1 MGHIRLGVLPKTHK
15 WQEVVAKLEVG
26 DDAGAIARASF
37 EAAETD
43 LETASSDP
51 TFLES
56 FWLLTQLPI
65 AARGPTF
72 ASDARSLGLPLP
84 DHPSLTQIAS
94 AFSAAVDQE
103 AKRSGGRTDLGE
115 MAQMA
120 ATESLIAVIGPT
132 LPSLF
137 GPSPAEVQHAISKLS
152 SGQEFAVLAREFFT
166 RLTQRVLHYYLS
178 RELSNHV
185 GSGRRFAS
193 DVARAEF
200 DAALDLHCRETSQ
213 ILKEFVGGWYGKTV
227 YQQRE
232 GMTPEA
238 VRNFA
243 SVAFRKIRSELRKRQ
258 DADG

>member
-26 DDAGAIARASF
+26 DAASAIARASF

-43 LETASSDP
+43 LESASTDP

-56 FWLLTQLPI
+56 FWLLTQLPL
-65 AARGPTF
+65 AARGSTF

-84 DHPSLTQIAS
+84 DNPSLTQIAS

-120 ATESLIAVIGPT
+120 AAESLIAVIGPR

-137 GPSPAEVQHAISKLS
+137 GPSPADVQREIGRLS

-185 GSGRRFAS
+185 GGGRRFAS
-193 DVARAEF
+193 DAARGDF
-200 DAALDLHCRETSQ
+200 DAALDLHCQEASR
-213 ILKEFVGGWYGKTV
+213 ILKEFVGGWYGKRV

-238 VRNFA
+238 VRGFA